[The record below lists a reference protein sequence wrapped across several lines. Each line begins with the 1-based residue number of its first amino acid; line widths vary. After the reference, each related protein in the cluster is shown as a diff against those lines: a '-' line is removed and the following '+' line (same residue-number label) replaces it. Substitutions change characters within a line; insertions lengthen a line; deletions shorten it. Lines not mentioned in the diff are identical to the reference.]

1 MTDPATGMGE
11 NGLTGQGE
19 AEAAA
24 NAGVKAHPGGGA
36 VRRVVPALIMIAL
49 ALGTVIA
56 GGWYFAAMVMG
67 CCVLMLLEWQTM
79 TKVERTSPTGVLQTA
94 TGVAAVGLAAWG
106 APEAGLAVVG
116 VGAVAAGGAASIAG
130 HRVAHALLGVLYVCL
145 PSLAA
150 LWLRALPEVGLVNIL
165 WLYAV
170 VWAGD
175 TGAYGF
181 GRWIGGPKLAPVFS
195 PNKTWAGAIGGA
207 VCSVAAG
214 VAAAALP
221 IMGGFDSLVF
231 VIVISLFVGMVGQ
244 VGDLVESIFKR
255 AVNVKDS
262 GSLLPGHGGLLDR
275 LDAFLAAVAV
285 TFLIHIMFAVQ
296 GPIWNW

>member
-1 MTDPATGMGE
+1 M
-11 NGLTGQGE
+11 TGQGE

-24 NAGVKAHPGGGA
+24 DAVVKAHPGGGA

-56 GGWYFAAMVMG
+56 GGWLFAAMVMG

-79 TKVERTSPTGVLQTA
+79 TGVDRTSPTGVLQTA

-106 APEAGLAVVG
+106 APEAGLTVVG
-116 VGAVAAGGAASIAG
+116 IGAVAAGVAASIAG
-130 HRVAHALLGVLYVCL
+130 HRVGHAVLGVLYVCL

-181 GRWIGGPKLAPVFS
+181 GRWIGGPKLAPVVS

-207 VCSVAAG
+207 ICSVAAG

-221 IMGGFDSLVF
+221 IMGGFDSLVL
-231 VIVISLFVGMVGQ
+231 VMVISLFVGIVGQ

-255 AVNVKDS
+255 SVHVKDS

-285 TFLIHIMFAVQ
+285 TFLIHILFAVQ